1 LTLALLLMDCMDK
14 YRKILTR
21 YWGYTSFRPLQ
32 EEILKSVSDGKD
44 TLGLMPTGGGKSI
57 TFQIPA
63 IASDGLCIVIT
74 PLIALMKDQVDRLR
88 QMDIRAMAVHSGMT
102 REEIDIAFDNCVY
115 GDYKF
120 LYISPERI
128 KSQIFEK
135 RVGAMNVSLVAVDEA
150 HCISQWGYDFRPS
163 YLNIAGIRK
172 LVGKNVP
179 MLALTATATARVVDD
194 IMDKLEFRQR
204 NVLKSGF
211 ERKNLVYLVRRV
223 EDKEKYILNTLQ
235 KVKGSGIIYVRSR
248 KKTKE
253 ITQFLLAAG
262 ISADYYHAGLTR
274 EQRERKQNAWS
285 GGKPRIIVATNAF
298 GMGIDK
304 ANVRFVIHWDIPD
317 SIESYF
323 QESGRA
329 GRDGKKAWAVQLYYD
344 SDINRARDRVNTKFP
359 TVDYIK
365 NVYELLC
372 NYLQIPI
379 GSGKNVVYDFNLAE
393 FVSNYRL
400 PVTQAYNS
408 LKFLEREKYLELT
421 EELNNP
427 SRVFF
432 KVSRDDLYKFQVA
445 NAAMDGF
452 IKLLL
457 RSYTGMF
464 TEYVPVNEEILAK
477 KSGLSRDAVYKFMV
491 NLSKRDIINY
501 IPGKKTALI
510 IFTEER
516 LDRKSLHISPENHKD
531 VKEKYLGRL
540 NEMIKYVSSQTRCRA
555 SMLLD
560 YFGQESVRCGLC
572 DVCMSRNE
580 LDLSKYE
587 FDQILDKIKDT
598 LQSKSL
604 TVDQLLKQL
613 DTDDEK
619 AVKVIRW
626 LLDHDK
632 ILKDDNENLVW
643 SN

>member
-1 LTLALLLMDCMDK
+1 MTLALLLMDCMDK